1 MKNWLKCKNIVCI
14 RLDNMGDL
22 LMSAPA
28 IHALKKTVGSK
39 ITVLTS
45 SMAEGMAK
53 YIPFID
59 EVIAYDAPW
68 VKKDALAA
76 AEATQNIV
84 EILKKKQFDGAVIF
98 TVFSQNPLPAA
109 LLAYLAHIP
118 LRLAYCRENPYELL
132 THWVQ
137 ETEPYTCIRHQVKR
151 DLDLVKSIGA
161 TIRDDRISIAVP
173 AGDEWD
179 NVKEKLSKEGFD
191 SEKPWLIVHAGVSEK
206 KRQYPLDQWIDTVR
220 RIVQDLHCQVVLT
233 GNASDRSLTDEIK
246 KGVAKNVFSVAGLL
260 DLGEFIS
267 LIAQAPLILSVNT
280 VAVHIAAATHTP
292 VIVLYAATNPQ
303 HIPWKV
309 PGKVLF
315 FDVPKEQRS
324 KNEILRYVRDKYFP
338 EEIPPLPPVR
348 IVGEVKE
355 FLREKDHKPLVADVL
370 MPLDQ

>member
-28 IHALKKTVGSK
+28 IHALKKTFGCK

-45 SMAEGMAK
+45 SMAEAMAK

-59 EVIAYDAPW
+59 EVIVYDAPW
-68 VKKDALAA
+68 VKKDAAAA
-76 AEATQNIV
+76 AEATQNI
-84 EILKKKQFDGAVIF
+84 IALLQKKQFDGAIIF
-98 TVFSQNPLPAA
+98 TVFSQNPLPSA

-132 THWVQ
+132 THWVR
-137 ETEPYTCIRHQVKR
+137 EEEPHTCIRHQVKR

-161 TIRDDRISIAVP
+161 TIRDDRISMAVP
-173 AGDEWD
+173 GGDKWD
-179 NVKEKLSKEGFD
+179 TIKQKLSQEGFD

-246 KGVAKNVFSVAGLL
+246 KGVTRNVFSVAGLL
-260 DLGEFIS
+260 DL
-267 LIAQAPLILSVNT
+267 
-280 VAVHIAAATHTP
+280 
-292 VIVLYAATNPQ
+292 
-303 HIPWKV
+303 
-309 PGKVLF
+309 
-315 FDVPKEQRS
+315 
-324 KNEILRYVRDKYFP
+324 
-338 EEIPPLPPVR
+338 
-348 IVGEVKE
+348 
-355 FLREKDHKPLVADVL
+355 
-370 MPLDQ
+370 